1 MIGRQE
7 LNLNEWEGW
16 KIRTTEKRASES
28 ERRGQERVEERRIG
42 KER

>member
-1 MIGRQE
+1 LVNKLPWVERREERGER
-7 LNLNEWEGW
+7 NLG
-16 KIRTTEKRASES
+16 